1 MYNYCFSE
9 YDLHMAKGVKDFQKD
24 FTREVHSIRDEWN
37 MFELNLGEFKKN
49 LKACVP
55 NGIADIRTMKV
66 ILFKN
71 NLSRIVL
78 LKPHAAYHLI

>member
-1 MYNYCFSE
+1 
-9 YDLHMAKGVKDFQKD
+9 MAQGVKDFQKN

-55 NGIADIRTMKV
+55 NSVSEIRTLKV
-66 ILFKN
+66 RLFN
-71 NLSRIVL
+71 NFNSME
-78 LKPHAAYHLI
+78 PE

>member
-1 MYNYCFSE
+1 MLPPKILHISVE
-9 YDLHMAKGVKDFQKD
+9 YDLQMATGVKDFQKN

-55 NGIADIRTMKV
+55 NSVTEIRTLKV
-66 ILFKN
+66 N
-71 NLSRIVL
+71 
-78 LKPHAAYHLI
+78 

>member
-1 MYNYCFSE
+1 
-9 YDLHMAKGVKDFQKD
+9 MAQGVKDFQKN

-55 NGIADIRTMKV
+55 NSVSEIRTLKV
-66 ILFKN
+66 GITGTSRDYDANERHLMFTGSITCNELKN
-71 NLSRIVL
+71 SQRF
-78 LKPHAAYHLI
+78 

>member
-1 MYNYCFSE
+1 
-9 YDLHMAKGVKDFQKD
+9 MAQGVKDFQKD

-55 NGIADIRTMKV
+55 NKV
-66 ILFKN
+66 TE
-71 NLSRIVL
+71 IVS
-78 LKPHAAYHLI
+78 LKVRM